1 MYAAH
6 CSWYQFVICGLI
18 ANPKDLKKGLAGR
31 TSKSESKSKSRAFK
45 SKSKFLEPKS
55 KSSKSGLKS
64 RLESKSRLEYY
75 KSATKNKL
83 LPLFAVSTERCHL
96 IALFSD

>member
-45 SKSKFLEPKS
+45 SKSKSKFLEPKS
-55 KSSKSGLKS
+55 KSKSSKNGLKS
-64 RLESKSRLEYY
+64 GLESKSGLEYY
-75 KSATKNKL
+75 KSDYKSDTNQ
-83 LPLFAVSTERCHL
+83 LFVQPITTT
-96 IALFSD
+96 